1 MKLFHREVVYRP
13 VPSPFYEVEACESWL
28 TDMAARGLFVE
39 KMGRMLARFR
49 RSTPQPVRYRLTAAR
64 LKGGWMDNAPSEPL
78 SSEKALYAEY
88 GWYFVCAQQEF
99 FLYACEDP
107 GAPELHT
114 DPAVQALS
122 LKMARHSA
130 WSGFLGA
137 LIVLVAQ
144 FTLNGR
150 GRLVRLLVEMPL
162 LSCCIY
168 LYFFGSLFLAF
179 RDLYNI
185 LRLSRRLRRGYAP
198 DHWKNWR
205 PAAWI
210 HWISQGITTCALV
223 LLLLGGFG
231 VLVQSGT
238 RQPIT
243 DYQGSLPFATLT
255 DLADGTPVWDET
267 DYLKHNTLEVRHS
280 LLAPTILEYE
290 ESGKILQ
297 NGAVVLDTPLI
308 VDYYDTRFPWL
319 AYLLVSDLHENH
331 ALLAD
336 TPQPLPDLPGLD
348 DAYAYGGKNGVF
360 RQLILVQGCR
370 ILSVL
375 WTDSDGTQD
384 FDRLAPR
391 FAEVFA
397 ASA

>member
-1 MKLFHREVVYRP
+1 MKPFSREIVYRP

-28 TDMAARGLFVE
+28 TDMAAQGLFVE

-49 RSTPQPVRYRLTAAR
+49 RGTPKTVRYRLTAAR
-64 LKGGWMDNAPSEPL
+64 LKGGWMDSVPSEPL
-78 SSEKALYAEY
+78 STEKALYAEY
-88 GWYFVCAQQEF
+88 GWYFICAQQEF
-99 FLYACEDP
+99 FLYACEDA
-107 GAPELHT
+107 GAPEPHT

-122 LKMARHSA
+122 LKMARRSA
-130 WSGFLGA
+130 WWEFLTA
-137 LIVLVAQ
+137 VIVLMVQ
-144 FTLNGR
+144 FALNGH

-185 LRLSRRLRRGYAP
+185 LRLSRRLCRGYAP
-198 DHWKNWR
+198 NHRKDWR

-210 HWISQGITTCALV
+210 HWISQGITTVALV
-223 LLLLGGFG
+223 LLGLGCVYLF
-231 VLVQSGT
+231 VQFSS
-238 RQPIT
+238 RQPVT
-243 DYQGSLPFATLT
+243 DYQGPLPFATLP

-267 DYLKHNTLEVRHS
+267 DRLDHNTLEVRHS

-297 NGAVVLDTPLI
+297 NGTVVLDTPLI
-308 VDYYDTRFPWL
+308 IDYYDTRFPWL
-319 AYLLVSDLHENH
+319 ARLLVSDLHESQ

-336 TPQPLPDLPGLD
+336 TPQPLPDLPGMD
-348 DAYAYGGKNGVF
+348 AAYAYSGKDGVF
-360 RQLILVQGCR
+360 RQLILVQGR
-370 ILSVL
+370 RVLSVL